1 MIDRPG
7 TYRIVNRLSKR
18 GIRID
23 IVIRASVTFRTKA
36 SSQRAP
42 VSASP
47 NIASSSS
54 ESYNW
59 ANLVAMKIVPIE
71 AVDFLR

>member
-23 IVIRASVTFRTKA
+23 IAIRASVTFRTKA
-36 SSQRAP
+36 SLQSP

-59 ANLVAMKIVPIE
+59 ANLVAVKIVPIE